1 MQCKNGLQRYN
12 RRKKK
17 NAQPASAVG
26 RTPPWGAPNSE
37 GLREQAI
44 ERPISNLMDRGRPC
58 RDESHFFCLWR
69 WTLSVGAFSS
79 ETISPLPSAPVAR
92 DNNRSSGKW
101 YEPLPRS
108 RTANTYSRARH
119 ASGSPPSAS
128 ATAFSKFCVSGLP
141 CVGAT
146 KAANCGKTRVQ
157 VSELRFKSWQR
168 GLPSEPLNPEACP
181 SSQLQL
187 VQFAPIWFAF
197 RFRLG
202 RGRLPRQVRGAYG
215 KGVCCTRPPSPRE
228 PPHGGD
234 YPRHP
239 TAHP

>member
-1 MQCKNGLQRYN
+1 MSRIF
-12 RRKKK
+12 
-17 NAQPASAVG
+17 SAFDV
-26 RTPPWGAPNSE
+26 E
-37 GLREQAI
+37 
-44 ERPISNLMDRGRPC
+44 
-58 RDESHFFCLWR
+58 R
-69 WTLSVGAFSS
+69 WTVSS

-101 YEPLPRS
+101 YEALPRS
-108 RTANTYSRARH
+108 RTANTCSSARH
-119 ASGSPPSAS
+119 ASGSPLSAS

-157 VSELRFKSWQR
+157 VSEFRFKSWQR

-197 RFRLG
+197 RFRLD
-202 RGRLPRQVRGAYG
+202 RGTVRLADTVRIA
-215 KGVCCTRPPSPRE
+215 VAMRVRWQIQE
-228 PPHGGD
+228 
-234 YPRHP
+234 
-239 TAHP
+239 